1 MDSAPSEFE
10 LYKLNVIKCHLV
22 IKKANI
28 LKLELTETAILAIRL
43 VKKRENTAKKSFAK
57 FFWLEFWRKKG
68 KKKLSMNLC
77 NNVCWI

>member
-43 VKKRENTAKKSFAK
+43 VKKREKTAKKSFSEIFLAR
-57 FFWLEFWRKKG
+57 LLA
-68 KKKLSMNLC
+68 KKKVKKIVYEL
-77 NNVCWI
+77 VQ

>member
-57 FFWLEFWRKKG
+57 FFWLEFWRKNKV
-68 KKKLSMNLC
+68 KKNCL
-77 NNVCWI
+77 